1 MEKHAAFAEL
11 DMPTWPPKST
21 THHCRPRH
29 SGGDIHPPLRAPL
42 QRQRDQNDRNG
53 CQRKPAEQKLRY
65 SMDFWHW
72 VLAFAPAFYRPE
84 QQTVK
89 AIP

>member
-1 MEKHAAFAEL
+1 
-11 DMPTWPPKST
+11 
-21 THHCRPRH
+21 
-29 SGGDIHPPLRAPL
+29 L